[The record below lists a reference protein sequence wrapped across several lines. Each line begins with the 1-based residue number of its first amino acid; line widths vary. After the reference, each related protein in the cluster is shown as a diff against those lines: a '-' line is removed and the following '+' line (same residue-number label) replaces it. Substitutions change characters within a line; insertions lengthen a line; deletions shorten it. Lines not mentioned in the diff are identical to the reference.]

1 MNVGKGLQLKTTGL
15 LVFFLWSVKP
25 LKKLVNNRIVD
36 KCGPFSDLQNVSRSL
51 RSTADL
57 LTVVSDRIARG
68 FNRSG
73 ATPTA
78 ALAIFKVFDRVW
90 HAGLLHKRK
99 SYGTSRQIFDLISY
113 FLGNR

>member
-15 LVFFLWSVKP
+15 LVPFSVVSKAFE
-25 LKKLVNNRIVD
+25 KLVNNRIVD
-36 KCGPFSDLQNVSRSL
+36 KCGLFSDLQYVSRSL

-57 LTVVSDRIARG
+57 LTVASDRIARG

-78 ALAIFKVFDRVW
+78 ALAI
-90 HAGLLHKRK
+90 
-99 SYGTSRQIFDLISY
+99 
-113 FLGNR
+113 